1 MCLVSGM
8 SLVMVIPLIPLMVIP
23 SFDCDSFV
31 SQSRFDAYAVAG
43 ISMVMDMSMVA
54 QRYQMFFFFNFC
66 TLQIN

>member
-23 SFDCDSFV
+23 PFDCDSFV

-43 ISMVMDMSMVA
+43 ISMVMDMSLVIHK
-54 QRYQMFFFFNFC
+54 QNWLFFWV
-66 TLQIN
+66 L